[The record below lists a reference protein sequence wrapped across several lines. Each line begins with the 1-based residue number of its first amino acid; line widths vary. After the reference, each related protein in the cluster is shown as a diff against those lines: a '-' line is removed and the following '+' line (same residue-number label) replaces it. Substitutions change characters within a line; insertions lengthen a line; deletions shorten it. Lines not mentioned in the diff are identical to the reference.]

1 MVSYRK
7 GNLLKASAEALV
19 NTVNTVG
26 VMGKGIALQFK
37 ESFPE
42 NFRLYKQA
50 VEKQEVRSGKMFVYR
65 TNRLDGVKYIIN
77 FPTKTVWYRNSKYE
91 YIEEGL
97 KDLVAVI
104 KENNIKSI
112 AIPPLGCGNGG
123 LKWERVKLIMEKYLE
138 PLQDIE
144 IIIFEPDAEVKKILQ
159 EQDQKKEV
167 GLTAPRAMLLYA
179 LFYYE
184 TLGEDASL
192 FVANKLSYL
201 LQRLGEKQMRL
212 KFVAHHYGPYSN
224 QVDHLMYALNGKY
237 LKGLEQRSAKAFDS
251 LDLNYDSFEEI
262 NNYIKTELN
271 DEQRHRLNSLIS
283 LIEGF
288 QSSLA
293 LEVLASV
300 DYLLKDN
307 SSLQEQEILAKIHR
321 WSERK
326 KELVTKKHVSVAFN
340 RLRDYKEVFVQS
352 T

>member
-1 MVSYRK
+1 
-7 GNLLKASAEALV
+7 
-19 NTVNTVG
+19 
-26 VMGKGIALQFK
+26 MGKGIALQFK

-42 NFRLYKQA
+42 NFKLYRQA
-50 VEKQEVRSGKMFVYR
+50 VEKEEIRPGKMFVYQ
-65 TNRLDGVKYIIN
+65 TNRLDGVRYIIN
-77 FPTKTVWYRNSKYE
+77 FPTKTDWYRNSKYE
-91 YIEEGL
+91 YIEDGL
-97 KDLVAVI
+97 KDLVTII

-112 AIPPLGCGNGG
+112 AIPPLGCGNGK
-123 LKWERVKLIMEKYLE
+123 LKWGKIKPIMEKYLD

-159 EQDQKKEV
+159 EQDQKKEI

-212 KFVAHHYGPYSN
+212 KFMAHHYGPYSN

-262 NNYIKTELN
+262 DKYIKTELT
-271 DEQRHRLNSLIS
+271 DEQRNRLNSLIS

-300 DYLLKDN
+300 DYILKN
-307 SSLQEQEILAKIHR
+307 NPALQEQEVLNKIHE
-321 WSERK
+321 WSTRK
-326 KELVTKKHVSVAFN
+326 KELVTEKHVSVAFK
-340 RLRDYKEVFVQS
+340 RLRDYKEVFA